1 MRVLLACCIGLL
13 LGGLLLAACSGSP
26 GDEVEMLRVVPD
38 EFVISLVADGELR
51 AAESTAIKPPPGSHN
66 PRTISWMAPNHSA
79 VKKGEVIARFD
90 ASNAEQGALK
100 TGIELIKV
108 DIQVMAK
115 QRELE
120 RLLSELGHELEIVD
134 IEKIMAEQFNI
145 EDSLAY
151 SRYEIIDATRDQALL
166 EYRSGHLEGKK
177 DNYSDRQTAEV
188 EVLEAMRT
196 TQEIEH
202 QEHQQQIDHSEVRA
216 PHDGFFV
223 YEKNWWGLQVGV
235 GSSIFPSNNIAR
247 IPNLDKMEA
256 VLQVLETEAVG
267 LAPGQSVDLLIDAY
281 PDRPL
286 TGELK
291 SISANAAPIA
301 RDNPV
306 KFFIVIVSL
315 DESDP
320 EWITPEAQV
329 TAEIH
334 ISRIE
339 NTIAIP
345 NQALFQDETGDWVLV
360 RNSRDLKKR
369 SVKLGLRGANR
380 SQVISG
386 LQDGDEIALYPPA
399 GWNL

>member
-1 MRVLLACCIGLL
+1 VRALLACLIGLHL
-13 LGGLLLAACSGSP
+13 TACNGGP
-26 GDEVEMLRVVPD
+26 NDEVEMLRIVSD
-38 EFVISLVADGELR
+38 EYVISLVANGELR
-51 AAESTAIKPPPGSHN
+51 AAESTPIKPPPGSHN

-79 VKKGEVIARFD
+79 VKQGDVIARFD
-90 ASNAEQGALK
+90 ASGAEQGALK
-100 TGIELIKV
+100 TGIELTKV
-108 DIQVMAK
+108 DIKVIAK

-120 RLLSELGHELEIVD
+120 RLLSELGNELDIVD
-134 IEKIMAEQFNI
+134 IEKVMAEQFKV

-166 EYRSGHLEGKK
+166 EYRAAHLEGKK
-177 DNYSDRQTAEV
+177 DNYSDRQSAEV
-188 EVLEAMRT
+188 EVLDAMRT

-216 PHDGFFV
+216 PHNGFIV
-223 YEKNWWGLQVGV
+223 YEKNWWGLKVGV

-267 LAPGQSVDLLIDAY
+267 LAPGQRTDLRVDAY

-286 TGELK
+286 TGEVK
-291 SISANAAPIA
+291 SISATAMPIA
-301 RDNPV
+301 RDSPV
-306 KFFIVIVSL
+306 KFFIVIIKL
-315 DESDP
+315 NESDP
-320 EWITPEAQV
+320 EWITPDAQV

-339 NTIAIP
+339 DTIAIP
-345 NQALFQDETGDWVLV
+345 NQSLFQDETGDWVLV
-360 RNSRDLKKR
+360 RNSRDLEKR

-380 SQVISG
+380 SQVLSG
-386 LQDGDEIALYPPA
+386 LEEGDDIALYPPDD
-399 GWNL
+399 WKL

>member
-1 MRVLLACCIGLL
+1 
-13 LGGLLLAACSGSP
+13 
-26 GDEVEMLRVVPD
+26 
-38 EFVISLVADGELR
+38 
-51 AAESTAIKPPPGSHN
+51 
-66 PRTISWMAPNHSA
+66 MAPNHSA
-79 VKKGEVIARFD
+79 VKQGEVIARFD

-100 TGIELIKV
+100 TGIELTKV

-120 RLLSELGHELEIVD
+120 RLLSELGNELEIVD
-134 IEKIMAEQFNI
+134 IEKVMADQFNV
-145 EDSLAY
+145 DDVLAY
-151 SRYEIIDATRDQALL
+151 SRYEIIDATRNKELL
-166 EYRSGHLEGKK
+166 DYRSGHLEGKK
-177 DNYSDRQTAEV
+177 DNYSDRQSAEV
-188 EVLEAMRT
+188 EVLDAMRA

-202 QEHQQQIDHSEVRA
+202 QEHQQQIEHSEVRA
-216 PHDGFFV
+216 PHDGFIV

-235 GSSIFPSNNIAR
+235 GSSIFPSNNIAH

-256 VLQVLETEAVG
+256 VLQVLETEAMG
-267 LAPGQSVDLLIDAY
+267 LAPGQSVDLLIDAF

-286 TGELK
+286 SGEIK
-291 SISANAAPIA
+291 SISATAAPIA

-306 KFFIVIVSL
+306 KFFVVIVSL

-339 NTIAIP
+339 DTIAIP
-345 NQALFQDETGDWVLV
+345 NQALFQDETDDWVLV
-360 RNSRDLKKR
+360 RSSRDLEKR

-386 LQDGDEIALYPPA
+386 LEDGDEIALYPPQ